1 MVGEAGEG
9 AEFGV
14 GAAALCEGYAEDL
27 GGFGGVVE
35 ISFVEVADPEEE
47 HGVGMFGLDAHVLA
61 HQGRI
66 GEVLFGHRG
75 AKLRF
80 SLWNKAGVNYLW

>member
-1 MVGEAGEG
+1 MVGESGEC

-14 GAAALCEGYAEDL
+14 CAATLCEGYAEYL
-27 GGFGGVVE
+27 GGFWSVVE
-35 ISFVEVADPEEE
+35 VCFVEVADPEEE
-47 HGVGMFGLDAHVLA
+47 HGVGVFCLDAHVLS
-61 HQGRI
+61 HQWRI